1 MLKDFNSLIEKVGKF
16 SPTKISV
23 AQADDREVMLA
34 VKEATDKGI
43 IKPYLFGDKEA
54 VERQANEVGL
64 RMDQIEIIHT
74 DKENVANE
82 AVKLVSSKEAE
93 VLMKGMISTSNFLKA
108 VVNKEF
114 GLRTGSLL
122 SHVAALE
129 IPGQNRII
137 FVTDGGMNIEPSLEE
152 KVAILKNGIDTLK
165 LLGYKDIHVGIL
177 SASEGVANN
186 MNSTVD
192 AAIISKM
199 AERGQIN
206 GAIVDGPLAL
216 DNILDAEAARSKGID
231 SPVAGKVDLI
241 LVPNIETGNVLGKSA
256 TFLSKG
262 NMAGIIAGARAPIV
276 LSSRADSMFSK
287 LSSIALSCLMVKG
300 GNENVKS

>member
-16 SPTKISV
+16 PPTKISV

-34 VKEATDKGI
+34 IKEALDKGI
-43 IKPYLFGDKEA
+43 IKPYLFGDKKAIEKQ
-54 VERQANEVGL
+54 VNEVGIS
-64 RMDQIEIIHT
+64 MNKIEIINT
-74 DKENVANE
+74 GEENVANE
-82 AVKLVSSKEAE
+82 AVKLVWSKEAD
-93 VLMKGMISTSNFLKA
+93 VLMKGMISTSNFLRA

-114 GLRTGSLL
+114 GLRTGRLL

-129 IPGQNRII
+129 VPGQNRII
-137 FVTDGGMNIEPSLEE
+137 FATDGGMNIEPSLEE
-152 KVAILKNGIDTLK
+152 KIDILKNGIDTLK
-165 LLGYKDIHVGIL
+165 LLGYEDIYVGIL
-177 SASEGVANN
+177 SASEGIAHN
-186 MNSTVD
+186 MPSTID

-199 AERGQIN
+199 ADRGQIK

-216 DNILDAEAARSKGID
+216 DNILDGEAARSKGIE
-231 SPVAGKVDLI
+231 SPVAGKTDLI

-276 LSSRADSMFSK
+276 LSSRADSRFSK

-300 GNENVKS
+300 GNENVKN